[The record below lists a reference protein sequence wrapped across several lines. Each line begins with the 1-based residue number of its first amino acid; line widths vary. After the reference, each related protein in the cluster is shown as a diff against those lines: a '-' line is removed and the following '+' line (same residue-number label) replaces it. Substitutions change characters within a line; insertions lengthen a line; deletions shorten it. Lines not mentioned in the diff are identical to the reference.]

1 MCIGLLYC
9 VELAVG
15 QAYEYYIPLVL
26 EPLPV
31 VSSPSVNQQ
40 AYLSEPEAA
49 GEGRS
54 VRQEILIN
62 GLDIDEK
69 NLYLCFK

>member
-1 MCIGLLYC
+1 MHGHASSHGDGDDPVRIGLLHS

-40 AYLSEPEAA
+40 AYLPESGAER
-49 GEGRS
+49 EGGS
-54 VRQEILIN
+54 VR
-62 GLDIDEK
+62 
-69 NLYLCFK
+69 

>member
-1 MCIGLLYC
+1 MRIGLLHS
-9 VELAVG
+9 VEFAVG

-40 AYLSEPEAA
+40 AYLPESGAER
-49 GEGRS
+49 EGGS
-54 VRQEILIN
+54 VR
-62 GLDIDEK
+62 
-69 NLYLCFK
+69 

>member
-1 MCIGLLYC
+1 MRIGLLHS

-26 EPLPV
+26 EPLRV

-40 AYLSEPEAA
+40 AYLPEPGAA
-49 GEGRS
+49 GEGGS

>member
-1 MCIGLLYC
+1 MRIDLLHS

-40 AYLSEPEAA
+40 AYLPESGAER
-49 GEGRS
+49 EGGS
-54 VRQEILIN
+54 VR
-62 GLDIDEK
+62 
-69 NLYLCFK
+69 

>member
-1 MCIGLLYC
+1 MRIDLLHN

-40 AYLSEPEAA
+40 AYLRREREEAS
-49 GEGRS
+49 G
-54 VRQEILIN
+54 
-62 GLDIDEK
+62 K
-69 NLYLCFK
+69 KF